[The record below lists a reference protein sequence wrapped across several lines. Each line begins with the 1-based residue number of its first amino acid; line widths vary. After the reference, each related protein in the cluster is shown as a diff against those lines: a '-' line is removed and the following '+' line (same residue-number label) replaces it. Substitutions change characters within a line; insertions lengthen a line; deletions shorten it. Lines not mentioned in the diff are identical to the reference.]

1 MVIYVKMNV
10 GGDDMDISNL
20 YGVGPKSIELLS
32 KLGIYTINDLIEYY
46 PYRYNL
52 IKIIPLIEAQ
62 PDETVTIK
70 GIVDTEPRVSYI
82 KKNLNRMTFRL
93 NTDGYLIN
101 VTIFN
106 RAFYKMH
113 IKLGRVINV
122 IGKYDRKNNTF
133 TASDIK
139 FEIIHGSK
147 IEPVYHLVSGVT
159 SRSINKLINECY
171 KMDIDLNDYIPSYI
185 VNKYEFMNKLD
196 ATKYMHNPDSNDH
209 IKKAKLRLIYEEFF
223 KFMFKT
229 NYLRYRYD
237 LNNTGLERHVNRE
250 DIDTFIKSLPFE
262 LTADQITAVNDI
274 YNDLIRPKRMNR
286 LVLGDVGSGKTVVA
300 IIGLY
305 INYLAG
311 YQGSMMA
318 PTEILARQHYANVTS
333 LFKDTDIKVALLVGS
348 MKASEKKKV
357 YQQLEAGEID
367 ILIGTHALIS
377 EGVTFKNLGFVITDE
392 QHRFGV
398 NQRSN
403 LQNKG
408 VLSDV
413 LYLSATPIP
422 RTYAMTIYGDMD
434 TSIIK
439 TKPSGRKDII
449 TKVRKESELKDV
461 LIHMVEEIKDGHQIY
476 VVAPLIEDE
485 NGESNLNDV
494 VKLKERFDEAFKKK
508 IRVEILHGKMSNKD
522 KDAIM
527 EEYKNGDIKVL
538 ISTTVIEVGV
548 DVKNSTMMVIFN
560 AERFGLATLHQLR
573 GRVGRNDV
581 QSYCYLI
588 SNYDKERL
596 HVMEESNDGFYISE
610 QDFKLRGGGDLFGT
624 RQSGD
629 MIFKVGDLRRDYKIL
644 VQCKNDSKEFLLD
657 NIDNNFKEY
666 PEYKEIIK
674 ELEFLD

>member
-1 MVIYVKMNV
+1 MEIN
-10 GGDDMDISNL
+10 NL
-20 YGVGPKSIELLS
+20 YGVGPKLVQLLN
-32 KLGIYTINDLIEYY
+32 KLDIFTVNDLIEYY

-52 IKIIPLIEAQ
+52 IKIVPLIEA
-62 PDETVTIK
+62 PLEETVTIK

-93 NTDGYLIN
+93 NTDGYLVN

-113 IKLGRVINV
+113 LKLGRVINV

-147 IEPVYHLVSGVT
+147 IEPVYHLVSGIT
-159 SRSINKLINECY
+159 SRQLNKLINESY
-171 KMDIDLNDYIPSYI
+171 KTNIELEDYIPNYI
-185 VNKYEFMNKLD
+185 VNKYEFINKLD

-237 LNNTGLERHVNRE
+237 LSNVGLERKVNKS
-250 DIDTFIKSLPFE
+250 DVDSFISSLPFE
-262 LTADQITAVNDI
+262 LTEDQRTAVDDI
-274 YNDLIRPKRMNR
+274 YNDLVRPNRMNR

-318 PTEILARQHYANVTS
+318 PTEILARQHYANVS
-333 LFKDTDIKVALLVGS
+333 SMFKDTDIKVALLVGS
-348 MKASEKKKV
+348 MKVSEKKKV
-357 YQQLEAGEID
+357 YQQLENGEID

-377 EGVTFKNLGFVITDE
+377 EGVNFKNLGFVITDE

-449 TKVRKESELKDV
+449 TKVKKESELKDV
-461 LIHMVEEIKDGHQIY
+461 LVHMVEEIKDGHQIY

-494 VKLKERFDEAFKKK
+494 VKLKEKFDTAFKGK

-527 EEYKNGDIKVL
+527 EEYKNGNIKVL

-629 MIFKVGDLRRDYKIL
+629 MVFKIGDIRRDYKIL
-644 VQCKNDSKEFLLD
+644 VQCKNDSKEFLLN
-657 NIDNNFKEY
+657 NIDSNFKDY
-666 PEYKEIIK
+666 PEYKEVIK
-674 ELEFLD
+674 ELEFID